1 MYHANLQIST
11 SISRFDNLSRT
22 SLRRHPFSFPLL
34 RFVAFF
40 LASRSLHF
48 LISTDLETRFDIFF
62 LSNLLHSIFSTDN
75 DENDVDKDK
84 MVMDGPVS
92 GIGNVTSA
100 LHRKTTNEKKKRKKN
115 CRRKRK
121 GKPNVP
127 LGLYENDN
135 CSLYKVSQNKN
146 CVARKNT
153 TKKSQTRLL
162 HTEDGLYTEEES
174 FPR

>member
-1 MYHANLQIST
+1 MSF
-11 SISRFDNLSRT
+11 S
-22 SLRRHPFSFPLL
+22 SLP
-34 RFVAFF
+34 
-40 LASRSLHF
+40 
-48 LISTDLETRFDIFF
+48 
-62 LSNLLHSIFSTDN
+62 HSIFSIDN
-75 DENDVDKDK
+75 DENDVDKDDV
-84 MVMDGPVS
+84 VMDGPVS
-92 GIGNVTSA
+92 GIGNVISA
-100 LHRKTTNEKKKRKKN
+100 LHRKTTNEKEKKKN

>member
-40 LASRSLHF
+40 FASRSLRF

-62 LSNLLHSIFSTDN
+62 FFIKSCPFYIFNRQRRERRGQRQDGHGRSSIR
-75 DENDVDKDK
+75 
-84 MVMDGPVS
+84 
-92 GIGNVTSA
+92 
-100 LHRKTTNEKKKRKKN
+100 HRKRYIGVTQKNNERKEKKN

-127 LGLYENDN
+127 L
-135 CSLYKVSQNKN
+135 
-146 CVARKNT
+146 
-153 TKKSQTRLL
+153 
-162 HTEDGLYTEEES
+162 
-174 FPR
+174 

>member
-40 LASRSLHF
+40 FRFSKSSLFDFHGSR
-48 LISTDLETRFDIFF
+48 DPVRYIFF
-62 LSNLLHSIFSTDN
+62 FIKSCPFYIFNRQRRERRGQRQDGHGRSSIR
-75 DENDVDKDK
+75 
-84 MVMDGPVS
+84 
-92 GIGNVTSA
+92 
-100 LHRKTTNEKKKRKKN
+100 HRKRYIGVTQKNNERKEKKN

-127 LGLYENDN
+127 L
-135 CSLYKVSQNKN
+135 
-146 CVARKNT
+146 
-153 TKKSQTRLL
+153 
-162 HTEDGLYTEEES
+162 
-174 FPR
+174 